1 MCCACDGGN
10 SGPLS
15 VPEWNIDL
23 DYAQADVY
31 ADQLE
36 QEYAAHHARMVD
48 VLTRWK
54 AARDE
59 VDQYYWNEELLPVLA
74 EGEKLDER
82 TMRRIATFIAEGTT
96 IKGRPLTEA
105 FPEVEELMM
114 SRYNPDEESLLE
126 KFGVFNLVS

>member
-1 MCCACDGGN
+1 MCCACDGGR

-54 AARDE
+54 AG
-59 VDQYYWNEELLPVLA
+59 VD
-74 EGEKLDER
+74 
-82 TMRRIATFIAEGTT
+82 RI
-96 IKGRPLTEA
+96 
-105 FPEVEELMM
+105 
-114 SRYNPDEESLLE
+114 
-126 KFGVFNLVS
+126 